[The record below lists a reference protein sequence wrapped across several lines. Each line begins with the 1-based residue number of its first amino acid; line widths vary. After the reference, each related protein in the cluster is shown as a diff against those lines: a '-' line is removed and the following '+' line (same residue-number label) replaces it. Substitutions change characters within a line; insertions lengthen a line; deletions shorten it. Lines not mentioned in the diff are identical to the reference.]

1 MGYRIGVDIGG
12 SFTDFAILDEDTNT
26 LRALKVFSRPDKP
39 GAEIAAGIQLAG
51 ERYGVVPQD
60 VSYFTH
66 GTTVGVNTVIQ
77 RKGIK
82 LALFTTE
89 HFSDV
94 LELGRL
100 KLPNMF
106 DLLSRRADPLVTR
119 DMVWGLSERMQ
130 ADGKPLRSL
139 DPESVEIATR
149 AAVAAGAE
157 GVVIALLHSYRN
169 PAHELEAKRL
179 VEGFAPGLP
188 VFTSSEVWPT
198 IREYERTTTA
208 VIGGYVQPRIA
219 HYLTSLQRALKDI
232 GVPAEA
238 RLTKSNGGVMS
249 AEQGK
254 TDCVQ
259 MILSGTASG
268 VIGASFVSQICEL
281 RECMSLDIG
290 GTSAD
295 VALIIDGKPQYG
307 IGEYIG
313 DHQIYVPSIS
323 VTSIG
328 EGGGS
333 VAWVDDYGVL
343 KIGPESAGSTPGPA
357 CYGRGGSKPTITD
370 AFAVCGIIGQAEL
383 GYNAVKVDVEAAR
396 RAIETLTERT
406 GQTVEETAEAIINVA
421 ISGMYAKITGL
432 VTRFGIDPR
441 STAMMPFG
449 GAGPMM
455 GCLLAR
461 EMGMPETVIPTT
473 PGVLSALGGLVADLK
488 NDFIRTV
495 YADVTA
501 EQLPLIQTEFAQ
513 LRAAGERW
521 LRDDQGYTGEEY
533 LTYSADMRY
542 RGQSYEIETMLPAQ
556 AVLGADV
563 TALEEC
569 FHAAHERVYGHAQRG
584 SRVQMVNLRLVMA
597 GRHQMPELPRI
608 EQATSAPLPLREI
621 KCWTAGR
628 WKAVQLYS
636 RKDLLAGHQFK
647 GPAVVAQDD
656 TTTWVP
662 EEFSVT
668 VDAFG
673 HLRAIKEH
681 ANVADQND

>member
-1 MGYRIGVDIGG
+1 MGHRIGVDIGG

-26 LRALKVFSRPDKP
+26 LKALKVFSRPDKP
-39 GAEIAAGIQLAG
+39 GAEIAAGIGLAG
-51 ERYGVVPQD
+51 ERYGIAPAD
-60 VSYFTH
+60 VTYFTH

-89 HFSDV
+89 NFSDV

-106 DLLSRRADPLVTR
+106 DLLSRRAEPLVTR
-119 DMVWGLSERMQ
+119 DMVWGLAERMQ
-130 ADGKPLRSL
+130 ADGSPFRDL
-139 DPESVEIATR
+139 DPESVEVATR
-149 AAVAAGAE
+149 AAMTAGAE
-157 GVVIALLHSYRN
+157 GIIIALLHSYRN
-169 PAHELEAKRL
+169 PAHEIEAKRL
-179 VEGFAPGLP
+179 VEEFAPGLP

-281 RECMSLDIG
+281 KECMSLDIG

-295 VALIIDGKPQYG
+295 VALILDGKPQYG

-357 CYGRGGSKPTITD
+357 CYGRGGVKPTITD
-370 AFAVCGIIGQAEL
+370 AFAVCGIIGQADL

-396 RAIETLTERT
+396 RAVEALTART
-406 GQTVEETAEAIINVA
+406 GQTIEETAEAIINVA

-461 EMGMPETVIPTT
+461 EMGMPETIIPTT

-495 YADVTA
+495 YADLTV
-501 EQLPLIQTEFAQ
+501 EELPALQEEFAH
-513 LRAAGERW
+513 LRSAGEQW
-521 LRDDQGYTGEEY
+521 LREDQGYEGEGY
-533 LTYSADMRY
+533 ITYSADMRY
-542 RGQSYEIETMLPAQ
+542 RGQSYEIETILPTE
-556 AVLGADV
+556 AVVDGDIA
-563 TALEEC
+563 ALEDA
-569 FHAAHERVYGHAQRG
+569 FHHAHERVYGHAQRG
-584 SRVQMVNLRLVMA
+584 SRVQIVNLRLVVA
-597 GRHQMPELPRI
+597 GRHQMPELPRLPI
-608 EQATSAPLPLREI
+608 AMGAPSPLREI
-621 KCWTAGR
+621 CCWTGGR
-628 WKAVQLYS
+628 WTPVQLYS
-636 RKDLLAGHQFK
+636 RKDLLAGHKFK

-656 TTTWVP
+656 TTSWIP
-662 EEFSVT
+662 EDFSVS

-673 HLRAIKEH
+673 HLRAIKEQEN
-681 ANVADQND
+681 AAYPSN

>member
-1 MGYRIGVDIGG
+1 MGHRVGVDIGG
-12 SFTDFAILDEDTNT
+12 SFTDFAILDEATNT

-39 GAEIAAGIQLAG
+39 GAEIAAGISLAG
-51 ERYGVVPQD
+51 ERYGISPSE

-82 LALFTTE
+82 LALFTTD

-100 KLPNMF
+100 KLPHMF
-106 DLLSRRADPLVTR
+106 DLLSRRAEPLVTR

-130 ADGKPLRSL
+130 ADGMPLRGL

-149 AAVAAGAE
+149 SALAAGAE
-157 GVVIALLHSYRN
+157 GIVIALLHSYRN
-169 PAHELEAKRL
+169 PAHELEAKLL

-188 VFTSSEVWPT
+188 VFASSEIWPT
-198 IREYERTTTA
+198 IREFERTTTA
-208 VIGGYVQPRIA
+208 VIGGYVQPQIA
-219 HYLTSLQRALKDI
+219 HYLTSLQRALADI
-232 GVPAEA
+232 GVPAQA

-268 VIGASFVSQICEL
+268 VIGASFVSEICGL
-281 RECMSLDIG
+281 HECMSLDIG

-357 CYGRGGSKPTITD
+357 CYGRGGFKPTITD
-370 AFAVCGIIGQAEL
+370 AFAVCGIIGQADL

-396 RAIETLTERT
+396 RAVATLTERT
-406 GQTVEETAEAIINVA
+406 GQTVEETAESIINVA

-441 STAMMPFG
+441 TTAMMPFG

-495 YADVTA
+495 YADLTA
-501 EQLPLIQTEFAQ
+501 DELPTFMNIFVE
-513 LRAAGERW
+513 LRNAGSRW
-521 LRDDQGYTGEEY
+521 LREDQGYEGEER

-542 RGQSYEIETMLPAQ
+542 RGQSYEIETFLPDQ
-556 AVLGADV
+556 AVLTGDIA
-563 TALEEC
+563 AMEEA
-569 FHAAHERVYGHAQRG
+569 FHQAHERVYGHAQRG
-584 SRVQMVNLRLVMA
+584 ARLQIVNLRLVVS
-597 GRHQMPELPRI
+597 GSQPKPELPRI
-608 EQATSAPLPLREI
+608 ATASGAPTPLREI
-621 KCWTAGR
+621 NCWISGR
-628 WKAVQLYS
+628 WTPVQLFARS
-636 RKDLLAGHQFK
+636 DLLAGHRFN

-656 TTTWVP
+656 TTTFVP
-662 EEFSVT
+662 NHFTVV

-673 HLRAIKEH
+673 HLRVMKEQSD
-681 ANVADQND
+681 AADQKD